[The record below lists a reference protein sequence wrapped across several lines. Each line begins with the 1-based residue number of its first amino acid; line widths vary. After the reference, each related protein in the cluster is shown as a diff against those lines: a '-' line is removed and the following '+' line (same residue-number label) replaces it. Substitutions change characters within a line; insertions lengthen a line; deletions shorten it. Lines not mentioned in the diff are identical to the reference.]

1 MSMRLY
7 SVFLRDH
14 GRANDEN
21 LLLVK
26 EGFSWPAFVFTFVW
40 ALWSRMWWPAIVI
53 FSVIVLSGW
62 GAIQLGLGETIETVI
77 SVSLG
82 VGLGLVGN
90 DIRRWSL
97 ERQGYQEVALV
108 TGKNTEDAMR
118 RFLDDVSVDRDGIY
132 P

>member
-1 MSMRLY
+1 MRLY

-14 GRANDEN
+14 GRVNDQN

-26 EGFSWPAFVFTFVW
+26 EGFSWAAFVFTFVW
-40 ALWSRMWWPAIVI
+40 ALWNRMWWPAIVI

-62 GAIQLGLGETIETVI
+62 GAIQLGLGENIETVI
-77 SVSLG
+77 SISLG
-82 VGLGLVGN
+82 VGLGLIGN

-108 TGKNTEDAMR
+108 TGRNTEDAMR

>member
-1 MSMRLY
+1 MSMRVY

-14 GRANDEN
+14 GRVNDQN
-21 LLLVK
+21 MLLVK
-26 EGFSWPAFVFTFVW
+26 EGFSWPAFVFTFLW
-40 ALWSRMWWPAIVI
+40 ALWGRMWWPAIAL
-53 FSVIVLSGW
+53 FSIIVLTGW
-62 GAIQLGLGETIETVI
+62 GAAQLGFNEGVETVI
-77 SVSLG
+77 SISLG
-82 VGLGLVGN
+82 LAIGFVGN

-108 TGKNTEDAMR
+108 TGRNTEDAMR

>member
-14 GRANDEN
+14 GRVNDQN

-26 EGFSWPAFVFTFVW
+26 EGFSWAAFVFTFVW
-40 ALWSRMWWPAIVI
+40 ALWNRMWWPAIVI

-62 GAIQLGLGETIETVI
+62 GAIQLGLGENIETVI
-77 SVSLG
+77 SISLG
-82 VGLGLVGN
+82 VGLGLIGN

-108 TGKNTEDAMR
+108 TGRNTEDAMR